1 MVSPPISVVGVRAS
15 DDNGGGVVDDAVS
28 RVGDGAGGGVGDDT
42 CSRVGGGSRAVVGEG
57 VCIGA
62 TGGTCCS
69 VSGRTRGDVD
79 DCLDWVCSGA
89 KTTSGARS
97 SGEGRTTLSV
107 EGGSGGDGG
116 SGWVTYQ
123 EVAVVSLPG
132 FKCATASPKPVSAV
146 LVMTA
151 ATVLAAVVAA
161 PAPLI
166 PQAAYGVAQPSL
178 W

>member
-1 MVSPPISVVGVRAS
+1 M
-15 DDNGGGVVDDAVS
+15 
-28 RVGDGAGGGVGDDT
+28 
-42 CSRVGGGSRAVVGEG
+42 
-57 VCIGA
+57 
-62 TGGTCCS
+62 
-69 VSGRTRGDVD
+69 
-79 DCLDWVCSGA
+79 
-89 KTTSGARS
+89 
-97 SGEGRTTLSV
+97 
-107 EGGSGGDGG
+107 
-116 SGWVTYQ
+116 TYQ